1 MPSAAVIERRTR
13 AVELARSGMSYD
25 DIAQRLGYA
34 NRSGAW
40 KAVQASLKA
49 VQADTVDEYRAL
61 SLDRLE
67 AMLAVVWPAAM
78 DGDLKAVA
86 AVRRIVDAECRVL
99 GLV

>member
-1 MPSAAVIERRTR
+1 MPSAAVVERRTR
-13 AVELARSGMSYD
+13 AVELVAEGLSYD
-25 DIAQRLGYA
+25 DIAKELGYA

-49 VQADTVDEYRAL
+49 VQAETVDEYRAL
-61 SLDRLE
+61 TIDRYE
-67 AMLAVVWPAAM
+67 ALLTQVWPAAM

-86 AVRRIVDAECRVL
+86 SARRIVDAECRLL